1 MKNDSNTDEM
11 SELIKGAAN
20 YALENLTSFELL
32 TKVLWCRVA
41 QLFEDYVSE
50 NAVERISSANFTR
63 ITAKL
68 NEKFLTNEYRSDIM
82 AAFSVRNWSNITCG
96 QRCLG
101 VQLLFYIYQL
111 FVAEIRKAVKLQ
123 ETEHIA
129 LQVSNMGAEGRG
141 KVRYIGGWA
150 LRKLLEKSRR
160 YAIENKQSQSKE
172 VVERVLKE
180 MKKVLL
186 LQNNVIIPS
195 QILRETTKKPE
206 TLNVTESRQFREHGL
221 LNISDG
227 AYEFFMLL
235 EQQRVDQINSVR
247 LSQQGPDLI
256 EDSIEDVTKNEVLQT
271 KFLNLFC
278 LDDNGD
284 KVSLGILWYL
294 YIYVN
299 NSKV

>member
-1 MKNDSNTDEM
+1 LDGENYKLDRNIQYEDHSKLFDNDIATEEEIAKQCFEANQGNSVDLDGILHSMTDGASDTRFVSPPSEFSIKTFLESLKNDSNTDEM

-20 YALENLTSFELL
+20 YALENLTFFELL

-50 NAVERISSANFTR
+50 NAV
-63 ITAKL
+63 
-68 NEKFLTNEYRSDIM
+68 
-82 AAFSVRNWSNITCG
+82 
-96 QRCLG
+96 
-101 VQLLFYIYQL
+101 
-111 FVAEIRKAVKLQ
+111 
-123 ETEHIA
+123 
-129 LQVSNMGAEGRG
+129 
-141 KVRYIGGWA
+141 
-150 LRKLLEKSRR
+150 
-160 YAIENKQSQSKE
+160 
-172 VVERVLKE
+172 
-180 MKKVLL
+180 
-186 LQNNVIIPS
+186 VIIPS

-206 TLNVTESRQFREHGL
+206 TLNVTESRQFREHRL